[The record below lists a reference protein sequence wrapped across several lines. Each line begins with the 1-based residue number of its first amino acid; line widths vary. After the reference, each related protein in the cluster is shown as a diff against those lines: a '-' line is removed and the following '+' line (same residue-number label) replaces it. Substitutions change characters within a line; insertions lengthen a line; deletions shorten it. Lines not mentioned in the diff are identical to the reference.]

1 MRGPLLLWQDL
12 DSYEEI
18 NLREDTMLFSHDGI
32 HDSQTHLAS
41 PSYFYDQLRREIS
54 LATRTEKPLALIK
67 ILFDNPESDQVRAYD
82 ILHFSFELT
91 QLTRREDCI
100 GRLGV
105 NEVVII
111 VRDGAGNAELFVNR
125 LLDATSLTVNHTL
138 HIRIGVVLAHN
149 NEDSL
154 KLLDRLDRAE
164 FVTR

>member
-1 MRGPLLLWQDL
+1 
-12 DSYEEI
+12 
-18 NLREDTMLFSHDGI
+18 MLFSHDGI

-41 PSYFYDQLRREIS
+41 PSYFYEQLRREIS
-54 LATRTEKPLALIK
+54 LATRTEKSLALIK
-67 ILFDNPESDQVRAYD
+67 ILFDNPDADQVRAYD
-82 ILHFSFELT
+82 ILHFSHELT
-91 QLTRREDCI
+91 QLTRQEDCI

-111 VRDGAGNAELFVNR
+111 VRDGCGDAELFVNR
-125 LLDATSLTVNHTL
+125 LLEATSLTVNHTL
-138 HIRIGVVLAHN
+138 HIRIGMVFALN

>member
-1 MRGPLLLWQDL
+1 
-12 DSYEEI
+12 
-18 NLREDTMLFSHDGI
+18 MLFSHDGI

-54 LATRTEKPLALIK
+54 LATRTDKPIALIK
-67 ILFDNPESDQVRAYD
+67 ILFDNPDSDQVRAYD
-82 ILHFSFELT
+82 ILHFSHELT
-91 QLTRREDCI
+91 QLTRLEDCI

-111 VRDGAGNAELFVNR
+111 VRDGSGVADLFVNR

-138 HIRIGVVLAHN
+138 QIRIATVFARG
-149 NEDSL
+149 NEDPL

-164 FVTR
+164 LITR